1 MCCGSLAWAGELDDG
16 IGERPIVK
24 KKQSPCSA
32 TDIVPPPGV
41 EQGGCFSQLE
51 APLPQLDI
59 SQPSIASPSPT
70 EMMRCP
76 VPAYQPLDCP
86 VASGS
91 AFVSDVIDDEA
102 RLEEM
107 RAASNAASQAMITEH
122 LQQYSARNP
131 DASYVSWIASL
142 HPENIT
148 VDHRMRIPGNHWL
161 QVFNSVA
168 CLKARLRVV

>member
-1 MCCGSLAWAGELDDG
+1 MCCGRLAWAGELDDG
-16 IGERPIVK
+16 IGERPLLK
-24 KKQSPCSA
+24 KKQSPCLPP
-32 TDIVPPPGV
+32 DIAPPPGGK
-41 EQGGCFSQLE
+41 QGDYFSQLKL
-51 APLPQLDI
+51 PPQLDI

-76 VPAYQPLDCP
+76 VPVYQPLDCP

-91 AFVSDVIDDEA
+91 AFVSDVVDDEA
-102 RLEEM
+102 RLEVM
-107 RAASNAASQAMITEH
+107 SAASNAASQAMITEH

-131 DASYVSWIASL
+131 DASYVAWIASL

-148 VDHRMRIPGNHWL
+148 VDHRMRIPGNNWL
-161 QVFNSVA
+161 QVFNLVT